1 MFVTEARYLP
11 EFQRSI
17 QKYSHIKKAAK
28 KKIETILQNPLGFG
42 EPLKYDLR
50 GLTSCPVKRNF
61 ILIYVY
67 CRECRIKNYQ
77 SINACHD
84 CGQTPD
90 EVVKFITIA
99 PHDLAYELAHKVT
112 L

>member
-1 MFVTEARYLP
+1 MIEARYLP
-11 EFQRSI
+11 EFQRAI
-17 QKYSHIKKAAK
+17 QKYSNIKKAAQN
-28 KKIETILQNPLGFG
+28 KIELILENPLGFG
-42 EPLKYDLR
+42 EPLKYDLL

-77 SINACHD
+77 SVNSCHD
-84 CGQTPD
+84 CDQTPD

-99 PHDLAYELAHKVT
+99 PHDLEYKLVQKVS